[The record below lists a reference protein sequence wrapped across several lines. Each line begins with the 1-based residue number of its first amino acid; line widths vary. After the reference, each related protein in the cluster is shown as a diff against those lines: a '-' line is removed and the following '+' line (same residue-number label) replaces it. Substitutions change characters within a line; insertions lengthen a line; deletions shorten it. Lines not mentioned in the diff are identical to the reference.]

1 MPAKELWDTA
11 GGQVEL
17 FPAASVPAEEN
28 QTPKTKSNAQS
39 NSTSSSKSN
48 SKPASKPNPMH
59 LDEKRVKEVVPE
71 KTTEAFKTIS
81 EVAAIL
87 ELPQYVLRFWE
98 TKFKQIKPLKMR
110 GGRRYYRPEDIE
122 VLQTIKHLLYK
133 DGYTIKGAKNAFDN
147 MKKEAAKEKPART
160 RRKKAAPLL
169 QPTKPAQPSVAEVK
183 KAKKKQEL
191 AAIQQELLDLK
202 GELADAD

>member
-1 MPAKELWDTA
+1 MPAKGSWSSE

-17 FPAASVPAEEN
+17 FPGVSPQPQESQ
-28 QTPKTKSNAQS
+28 QTVAK
-39 NSTSSSKSN
+39 
-48 SKPASKPNPMH
+48 ASKPNPMH

-81 EVAAIL
+81 EAAAIL
-87 ELPQYVLRFWE
+87 ALPQYVLRFWE

-133 DGYTIKGAKNAFDN
+133 EGYTIKGARKAFDE
-147 MKKEAAKEKPART
+147 MKKAKAAEKPSRK
-160 RRKKAAPLL
+160 RKKKAAPLL
-169 QPTKPAQPSVAEVK
+169 QPTKPATPSVSEIK
-183 KAKKKQEL
+183 KAKKQKEL
-191 AAIQQELLDLK
+191 AAIQQELLLLK
-202 GELADAD
+202 EELVDS

>member
-1 MPAKELWDTA
+1 MPSKGTWSTSN
-11 GGQVEL
+11 GQVEL
-17 FPAASVPAEEN
+17 FPGAPVSPSAEEN
-28 QTPKTKSNAQS
+28 PPPQ
-39 NSTSSSKSN
+39 
-48 SKPASKPNPMH
+48 SKPKAAPDPTR
-59 LDEKRVKEVVPE
+59 LDEKRVKEIVPD

-81 EVAAIL
+81 EAAAIL
-87 ELPQYVLRFWE
+87 ALPQYVLRFWE

-133 DGYTIKGAKNAFDN
+133 EGYTIKGAKKAFEN
-147 MKKEAAKEKPART
+147 MKKEAAQEKPSRK

-169 QPTKPAQPSVAEVK
+169 QPTKPAQPSASEVK
-183 KAKKKQEL
+183 KAKKKKEL